1 MNWYKP
7 STFRKRHRS
16 TRLSFRALLAYHLEE
31 TCSILQRCLFAHIQS
46 TQTVA
51 PSPSGRSYTREMAQ
65 MELCYA
71 LTPLLRN
78 FPVAGGLQ
86 APGKVL
92 ATPELIPRVVELV
105 SCPDSD
111 GEVQRIALMCLVV
124 IAELSR
130 KTAEAVMRAGGKEAA
145 EKALKA
151 PFAGPNEVSPCEIL
165 LV

>member
-1 MNWYKP
+1 
-7 STFRKRHRS
+7 
-16 TRLSFRALLAYHLEE
+16 
-31 TCSILQRCLFAHIQS
+31 
-46 TQTVA
+46 
-51 PSPSGRSYTREMAQ
+51 

-71 LTPLLRN
+71 LTPLLRD

-86 APGKVL
+86 APEKVL

-124 IAELSR
+124 VAELSR

-151 PFAGPNEVSPCEIL
+151 PFAGQYEVRPCVIL
-165 LV
+165 LVLE